1 MVEVEVVFKL
11 VLVLQ
16 MFQLKEEQAEQVV
29 AVLVGLLHMLQILQE
44 QQILVAEVVLQE
56 CMVQVEIMVVDL
68 LVALV

>member
-1 MVEVEVVFKL
+1 VVEVEVVFKL